1 MGAEL
6 SCCSATTGASSD
18 STDPVSVYVS
28 GRASPDDRQV
38 EAGHKIVFWP
48 NQRQQQHDG
57 DEDDDDGHS
66 VEETAELQRT
76 TTVSPTLGGIKCIGL
91 LATSEQPR

>member
-28 GRASPDDRQV
+28 GRASPDDQV